1 MIRVA
6 VADDHPHAQAGI
18 RRLLTRMP
26 EVGSVV
32 TAPPADAEIDVV
44 LLALYGGDRRPALT
58 EIEGWAPRAR
68 VLVTAAAGEPADVV
82 DALQAGASGYL
93 PRNTTPE
100 EFRHA
105 VLQAA
110 AGGFALGQ
118 GLASVLRGQLA
129 SATSTL
135 CLRPALSPRE
145 TEALR
150 LISTGCTHPEAAK
163 AMNVEEL
170 SVDQLVVRIQVKLGF
185 GNPRDLRR
193 VTEDLGLQRL

>member
-26 EVGSVV
+26 EVGSIVA
-32 TAPPADAEIDVV
+32 APTADAEIDVV
-44 LLALYGGDRRPALT
+44 LLALYGEDRRPALA
-58 EIEGWAPRAR
+58 EIEGWTPRAR
-68 VLVTAAAGEPADVV
+68 VLVTAAAGDPSDVV
-82 DALQAGASGYL
+82 EALQAGASGYL
-93 PRNTTPE
+93 PRNTTPD

-105 VLQAA
+105 VLQVAS
-110 AGGFALGQ
+110 GGFALGQ
-118 GLASVLRGQLA
+118 GLALVLRGQLA

-150 LISTGCTHPEAAK
+150 LISKGCTHPEAAK
-163 AMNVEEL
+163 AMNIEEL

>member
-26 EVGSVV
+26 EVGSIVA
-32 TAPPADAEIDVV
+32 APPADAEIDVV
-44 LLALYGGDRRPALT
+44 LLALYGDDRRPAIAA
-58 EIEGWAPRAR
+58 IEGWTPRAR
-68 VLVTAAAGEPADVV
+68 VLVTAAAGDPSDVV
-82 DALQAGASGYL
+82 EALQAGASGYL
-93 PRNTTPE
+93 PRNTTPD
-100 EFRHA
+100 EFRQA
-105 VLQAA
+105 VLQVAS
-110 AGGFALGQ
+110 GGFALGQ
-118 GLASVLRGQLA
+118 GLALVLRGQLA

-150 LISTGCTHPEAAK
+150 LIAKGCTHPETAK
-163 AMNVEEL
+163 AMNIEEL